1 MLDDILSAA
10 TTPIAWRRT
19 TISLAIFLART
30 RRRIDRMVA
39 AAIARRERHAALAA
53 LHHLNGRELRDI
65 GIYRSQIDYGLD
77 EAAQVRSRLQ
87 HGMKSAGQRAR
98 TELE

>member
-1 MLDDILSAA
+1 MTVIDDILSAA

-19 TISLAIFLART
+19 TIFLAVFLARL

-39 AAIARRERHAALAA
+39 AAIVRRERHAALAA
-53 LHHLNGRELRDI
+53 LRHLNGRELRDI

-77 EAAQVRSRLQ
+77 EAAEARSRLQ
-87 HGMKSAGQRAR
+87 HGVRSAG
-98 TELE
+98 